1 MNSSIQMITEAQT
14 LAQAIVDTI
23 HEPLLVLDADFVVMA
38 ASRSF
43 YEIFRVDPQETMGC
57 ALYALGDGQWDIPAL
72 RLLLETII
80 PEHTAMDGFEVEH
93 DFPGI
98 GLRTM
103 LLNAR
108 KVLYATSSDT
118 TILLAFTDVTARR
131 QIEREK
137 QLLLETTEDLLQ
149 QKQVLLQEMQHR
161 VANSL
166 QIIASIL
173 MLKARA
179 VTSEETRLHLK
190 DAHQRVISVAEVQSH
205 LHATGGVDK
214 IEVGVYLTKLCA
226 SLATSM
232 IGESQPIA
240 LKVIADHGLV
250 GSDKAVSIG
259 LIVTEL
265 VINAVKY
272 AFPEPRTDARVT
284 VCFATT
290 GEDWLLSVSDNGV
303 GKSPVLNGSKAAPKH
318 GGLGTVIVQALVKQL
333 DARMTIDTTGG
344 MHVSIDRRT
353 ELDRAA

>member
-1 MNSSIQMITEAQT
+1 MTRQIPGIEDAQT

-23 HEPLLVLDADFVVMA
+23 HEPLLVLDESFTVLA

-43 YEIFRVDPQETMGC
+43 YDIFQVDPQHTIGC
-57 ALYALGDGQWDIPAL
+57 LLYALGDGQWDIPGL

-93 DFPGI
+93 DFPGL
-98 GLRTM
+98 GRRTM

-108 KVLYATSSDT
+108 NVLYATSSST
-118 TILLAFTDVTARR
+118 TILLAFTDITARR
-131 QIEREK
+131 LVERER
-137 QLLLETTEDLLQ
+137 QDLLERTEELLR

-179 VTSEETRLHLK
+179 VTSEETRFHLK

-205 LHATGGVDK
+205 LHASGGVDQ
-214 IEVGVYLTKLCA
+214 IEVGPYLTKLCA
-226 SLATSM
+226 SLGASM
-232 IGESQPIA
+232 VSQDQPIS
-240 LKVIADHGLV
+240 LKVFADHGLI

-265 VINAVKY
+265 VINAIKY
-272 AFPEPRTDARVT
+272 AFPTARKDALINVT
-284 VCFATT
+284 FSSQAN
-290 GEDWLLSVSDNGV
+290 DWELSVVDNGV
-303 GKSPVLNGSKAAPKH
+303 GAAASSPSVKH

-333 DARMTIDTTGG
+333 EGQMTTDSTAG
-344 MHVSIDRRT
+344 MRVSIKRSPLLPPA
-353 ELDRAA
+353 LDDAT